1 MSASL
6 EGRRILVVEDSPVVL
21 AFAVE
26 ALEELGCIVVGPAQ
40 NMAVARTLAETEQ
53 CDAAL
58 IDIRIRGEKSFSI
71 CDILAARGIP
81 FVLTSGYADWPIP
94 QRWQDSLQVPK
105 PFKLEDL
112 ARAFQ
117 SCSPPFRCRR
127 ADHLKGC
134 RWVCRAA

>member
-1 MSASL
+1 MSGSL

-26 ALEELGCIVVGPAQ
+26 ALEELGCVVVGPAQ
-40 NMAVARTLAETEQ
+40 NMAVARTLAETAD
-53 CDAAL
+53 CDAGL

-94 QRWQDSLQVPK
+94 ERWQDSLQVPK

-112 ARAFQ
+112 E
-117 SCSPPFRCRR
+117 
-127 ADHLKGC
+127 
-134 RWVCRAA
+134 AALDQLLA